1 MDENALRWR
10 LKLGRNGMKLTLILV
25 CVIAMSLL
33 VGAISAQDANTKHF
47 AKDGLSF
54 DYPSGWTID
63 ESKSSSQM
71 QYLTLG
77 RDGYAMLIVRAPRA
91 VVDTPD
97 KEAHSKK
104 LVQDGFIDAWMK
116 NFESTG
122 AKPERSVVATEI
134 AGGPAECARLSA
146 SLEGEPGHIDV
157 CWRILDQRMLQLA
170 IIGSN
175 KDVTR
180 TSPTWDVVRNSL
192 KIEPPQPKGSPSP
205 TPKGK

>member
-1 MDENALRWR
+1 
-10 LKLGRNGMKLTLILV
+10 MKLALIFVSIVAL
-25 CVIAMSLL
+25 SLL
-33 VGAISAQDANTKHF
+33 AGASSAQDSNTKHF

-63 ESKSSSQM
+63 ESKSSAQM
-71 QYLTLG
+71 QYLTMG
-77 RDGYAMLIVRAPRA
+77 RDGYAMLILRAPRA

-104 LVQDGFIDAWMK
+104 LIQEGFVDAWMK

-122 AKPERSVVATEI
+122 AKPERSVVATQI
-134 AGGPAECARLSA
+134 GGGPAECARLSA

-157 CWRILDQRMLQLA
+157 CWRFLDQHMVQLA
-170 IIGSN
+170 IIGSD

-180 TSPTWDVVRNSL
+180 SSSAWDAVRNSL
-192 KIEPPQPKGSPSP
+192 KIEVPQPKSSPSP
-205 TPKGK
+205 TPKSR